1 MGTVGLMTLRRDRTM
16 SESEIKIEFQLT
28 EAEYL
33 AATRLYYF
41 RSRNLLM
48 RMIVFAVLA
57 LIVAGMIS
65 LLADVFIW
73 AMVVIIIL
81 FIGWVF
87 YNVLVQMPRRYFRGD
102 GKFHGKHEMTFSDNG
117 IFLKTAQLESK
128 VAWDLYTKV
137 IEGRDLYG
145 LIYGRETR
153 MMTIVPKRAFKSRS
167 EELRFRELMA
177 GHISDKSGLKIPSE
191 EPEFTPKSFTPPDWR

>member
-1 MGTVGLMTLRRDRTM
+1 M

-48 RMIVFAVLA
+48 RMFVFAVLA

-73 AMVVIIIL
+73 AMVAIVIL
-81 FIGWVF
+81 FIGWAF
-87 YNVLVQMPRRYFRGD
+87 YNILVQMPRRYFRGD
-102 GKFHGKHEMTFSDNG
+102 GKIHGKHEMTFSDNG

-191 EPEFTPKSFTPPDWR
+191 EPVFTPKSFTPPDWR